1 MNSLISINNNNVASK
16 NKLYDLVQILNDK
29 SLDLDILLKDF
40 DNLLG
45 NLQEIPTTYENWDG
59 NICNGFITT
68 LTEEGIEELK
78 KIYDR
83 LEKIVE
89 G

>member
-1 MNSLISINNNNVASK
+1 MNNEKSIYN
-16 NKLYDLVQILNDK
+16 LVQILNDR

-45 NLQEIPTTYENWDG
+45 NLQEIPTTYTNWDG

-68 LTEEGIEELK
+68 LNEEGIEELR

>member
-1 MNSLISINNNNVASK
+1 MSNEKSIYN
-16 NKLYDLVQILNDK
+16 LVQVLNDR

-45 NLQEIPTTYENWDG
+45 NFQEIPTTYTDWEG
-59 NICNGFITT
+59 NTCNGFITT
-68 LTEEGIEELK
+68 LSEEGIEELR